1 MKKSFEISKIKESK
15 EQAEEK
21 LEKIISDK
29 ENLKECKQAL
39 VETIGLVESSGMDED
54 LKSKVI
60 DDLNNRYKEIQNE
73 AKEKN
78 KELDEYAK
86 KMDDIKMETVE
97 AEEETQDKINS
108 MNSQNAVLEKIGVTT
123 MADSISETETN
134 LQEIRETRESIQE
147 LLKKM
152 MECGQELDT
161 L

>member
-1 MKKSFEISKIKESK
+1 MKKSFEITKIKESK
-15 EQAEEK
+15 EQSEEK
-21 LEKIISDK
+21 LEKIIADK

-39 VETIGLVESSGMDED
+39 VETIGLIESSGMDED
-54 LKSKVI
+54 LKSKVL

-78 KELDEYAK
+78 KELDEAAK
-86 KMDDIKMETVE
+86 KMDDIKMETME
-97 AEEETQDKINS
+97 AEEETQDKINN
-108 MNSQNAVLEKIGVTT
+108 MNSQNAVLEKIGITT
-123 MADSISETETN
+123 MADSISEAETN
-134 LQEIRETRESIQE
+134 LQEIKETRESIQE

>member
-1 MKKSFEISKIKESK
+1 MKKSFEITKIKESK
-15 EQAEEK
+15 EQSEEK
-21 LEKIISDK
+21 LEKIIADK

-39 VETIGLVESSGMDED
+39 VETIGLIESSGMDED
-54 LKSKVI
+54 LKSKVL

-78 KELDEYAK
+78 KELDEAAK
-86 KMDDIKMETVE
+86 KMDDIKMETME
-97 AEEETQDKINS
+97 AEEETQDKINN
-108 MNSQNAVLEKIGVTT
+108 MNSQNAVLEKIGITT
-123 MADSISETETN
+123 MADSISEAETN
-134 LQEIRETRESIQE
+134 LQEIKETRESIQG